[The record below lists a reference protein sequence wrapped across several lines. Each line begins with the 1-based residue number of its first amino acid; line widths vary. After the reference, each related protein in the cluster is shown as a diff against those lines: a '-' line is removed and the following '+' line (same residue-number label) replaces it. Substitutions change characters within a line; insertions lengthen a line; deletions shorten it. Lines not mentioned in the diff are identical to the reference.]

1 MVFKFLKKYWLFTL
15 LAPLFM
21 IGEVSMDLLQP
32 RLMSTI
38 VDEGVLG
45 LSNNGIGDM
54 NIIIR
59 TGLKMIM
66 FVALG
71 VLSGILSGV
80 FANLSAQN
88 FSNDL
93 RKATFGKI
101 MSFSFEQTDKFS
113 TGSLITRVTND
124 ITQIQNLVMMSIRGF
139 VRTFMLFGGGIF
151 CMLTLDLS
159 FGAVVFSALI
169 PIAAIMIY
177 FMMKVSP
184 VFSVLQKKLD
194 NLNTVMQENVS
205 GARVVKAYVKERH
218 ESKRFKS
225 ANNELVSS
233 QLKVLVMFSCMMPL
247 MNIILNF
254 SVVAVIVVGGIKV
267 SASSTVT
274 PGNVMAA
281 ITYVTQILNAVMR
294 LSMIFQMVS
303 RGNASIKR
311 VNEIL
316 ITDPV
321 ITDGEGFLTENS
333 KGKVEFKNVSFAYP
347 QSDGEENVLSG
358 INFVINPGETVGILG
373 ATGSGK
379 TSLINLIT
387 RFYDAK
393 EGEVLVNGVNVRDY
407 KIEDLRNKVAVA
419 LQKSELFNVSIREN
433 ISWGNPNADDGEIEE
448 AATIGQATEF
458 IREKECGFEEIV
470 AQKGMSLS
478 GGQKQ
483 RLGISR
489 AVIKNADILI
499 FDDATSALD
508 LKTEAKLYDAL
519 YNKCPDVTKI
529 IIAQRVAS
537 VKYADRIMIID
548 NGTIADFD
556 TSENLMKHSEIF
568 RDIYNSQLKAGDD
581 NE

>member
-1 MVFKFLKKYWLFTL
+1 MVFRFLKKYWLFTI

-21 IGEVSMDLLQP
+21 IGEVYMDLLQP

-45 LSNNGIGDM
+45 LSNNGHGSMD
-54 NIIIR
+54 IIIN

-71 VLSGILSGV
+71 GLSGILSGV

-93 RKATFGKI
+93 RKSAFERI
-101 MSFSFEQTDKFS
+101 MSLSFEQTDKFS

-169 PIAAIMIY
+169 PVAGIMTY
-177 FMMKVSP
+177 FMLKVSP
-184 VFSVLQKKLD
+184 IFSVLQKKLD
-194 NLNTVMQENVS
+194 RLNTVMQENVG
-205 GARVVKAYVKERH
+205 GARVVKAYVKEKY
-218 ESKRFKS
+218 ESFRFKD
-225 ANNELVSS
+225 ANDQLVSS
-233 QLKVLVMFSCMMPL
+233 QLKVLVLFAYMMPL
-247 MNIILNF
+247 LNIVLNL
-254 SVVAVIVVGGIKV
+254 SVVAVIYVGGIKV
-267 SASSTVT
+267 SASSSVT

-303 RGNASIKR
+303 RGSASIKR
-311 VNEIL
+311 VNEVL
-316 ITDPV
+316 ETSPV
-321 ITDGEGFLTENS
+321 IVDGKNSFEENS
-333 KGKVEFKNVSFAYP
+333 KGRVEFKNVSFAYP
-347 QSDGEENVLSG
+347 QSGGEDNVLNHIS
-358 INFVINPGETVGILG
+358 FVINPGETVGILG

-387 RFYDAK
+387 RFYDAT
-393 EGEVLVNGVNVRDY
+393 EGEVLVNGVNVKDY
-407 KIEDLRNKVAVA
+407 KINTLRDKVAVA
-419 LQKSELFNVSIREN
+419 LQKSELFNVSIKEN
-433 ISWGNPNADDGEIEE
+433 ISWGNPEASDKDIEE
-448 AATIGQATEF
+448 AADIGQATEF
-458 IREKECGFEEIV
+458 VREKESGFDEIV

-483 RLGISR
+483 RISISR

-508 LKTEAKLYDAL
+508 LKTEAKFYDAL
-519 YNKCPDVTKI
+519 YTKYPQVTKI

-537 VKYADRIMIID
+537 LRNADRVMIID

-556 TSENLMKHSEIF
+556 TIENLIKNSEIF
-568 RDIYNSQLKAGDD
+568 IDIYNSQLKAGED

>member
-1 MVFKFLKKYWLFTL
+1 MVFKFLKKYWLFTI

-45 LSNNGIGDM
+45 LSNNGVGNMD
-54 NIIIR
+54 IIIH

-71 VLSGILSGV
+71 GLSGILSGV

-93 RKATFGKI
+93 RKATFGRI

-159 FGAVVFSALI
+159 FGAVVFAALI
-169 PIAAIMIY
+169 PVAVIMTY
-177 FMMKVSP
+177 FMLKVSP

-194 NLNTVMQENVS
+194 RLNTVMQENVG
-205 GARVVKAYVKERH
+205 GARVVKAYVKEKF
-218 ESKRFKS
+218 ESKRFKD
-225 ANNELVSS
+225 ANSELVSS
-233 QLKVLVMFSCMMPL
+233 QLKVLVMFSYMMPL
-247 MNIILNF
+247 LNIVLNL

-267 SASSTVT
+267 SASSGVT

-303 RGNASIKR
+303 RGSASIKR
-311 VNEIL
+311 VNEVL
-316 ITDPV
+316 ATEPV
-321 ITDGEGFLTENS
+321 ITDGEGVLKENTR
-333 KGKVEFKNVSFAYP
+333 GRVEFKNVSFAYP
-347 QSDGEENVLSG
+347 QVSGEDNVLNDIS
-358 INFVINPGETVGILG
+358 FVINPGETIGILG

-387 RFYDAK
+387 RFYDVT
-393 EGEVLVNGVNVRDY
+393 EGEVLVNGVNVKDY
-407 KIEDLRNKVAVA
+407 KIETLRERVAVA
-419 LQKSELFNVSIREN
+419 LQKSELFNVSIKEN
-433 ISWGNPNADDGEIEE
+433 ISWGDKDATVEEIKQ
-448 AATIGQATEF
+448 AAEIGQATEF
-458 IREKECGFEEIV
+458 IKERKDGFDEIV

-483 RLGISR
+483 RLSISR

-508 LKTEAKLYDAL
+508 LKTEARLYEAL
-519 YNKCPDVTKI
+519 YKKCPDVTKI

-537 VKYADRIMIID
+537 VKNADRIMIID
-548 NGTIADFD
+548 NGRVADFD
-556 TSENLMKHSEIF
+556 TVQNLMKNSEIF
-568 RDIYNSQLKAGDD
+568 IDIYNSQLKAGEDI
-581 NE
+581 E

>member
-1 MVFKFLKKYWLFTL
+1 MVFKFLKKYWLFTI

-45 LSNNGIGDM
+45 LSNNGVGNMD
-54 NIIIR
+54 IIIH

-71 VLSGILSGV
+71 GLSGILSGV

-93 RKATFGKI
+93 RKATFGRI

-159 FGAVVFSALI
+159 LGAVVFAALI
-169 PIAAIMIY
+169 PVAVIMTY
-177 FMMKVSP
+177 FMLKVSP

-194 NLNTVMQENVS
+194 RLNTVMQENVG
-205 GARVVKAYVKERH
+205 GARVVKAYVKEKF
-218 ESKRFKS
+218 ESKRFKD
-225 ANNELVSS
+225 ANSELVSS
-233 QLKVLVMFSCMMPL
+233 QLKVLVMFSYMMPL
-247 MNIILNF
+247 LNIVLNL

-267 SASSTVT
+267 SASSGVT

-303 RGNASIKR
+303 RGSASIKR
-311 VNEIL
+311 VNEVL
-316 ITDPV
+316 ETEPV
-321 ITDGEGFLTENS
+321 ITDGEGVLKENTR
-333 KGKVEFKNVSFAYP
+333 GRVEFKNVSFAYP
-347 QSDGEENVLSG
+347 QVSGEDNVLNDIS
-358 INFVINPGETVGILG
+358 FVINPGETIGILG

-387 RFYDAK
+387 RFYDVT
-393 EGEVLVNGVNVRDY
+393 EGEVLVNGVNVKDY
-407 KIEDLRNKVAVA
+407 KIETLRERVAVA
-419 LQKSELFNVSIREN
+419 LQKSELFNVSIKEN
-433 ISWGNPNADDGEIEE
+433 ISWGDKDATVEEIKQ
-448 AATIGQATEF
+448 AAEIGQATEF
-458 IREKECGFEEIV
+458 IKEKKDGFDEIV

-483 RLGISR
+483 RLSISR

-508 LKTEAKLYDAL
+508 LKTEARLYEAL
-519 YNKCPDVTKI
+519 YKKCPDVTKI

-537 VKYADRIMIID
+537 VKNADRIMIID
-548 NGTIADFD
+548 NGRIADFD
-556 TSENLMKHSEIF
+556 TVQNLMKNSEIF
-568 RDIYNSQLKAGDD
+568 IDIYNSQLKAGEDI
-581 NE
+581 E